1 MYAKSYVA
9 YVALQHVWGIISSIC
24 SIVACMG
31 NYAQHMQHCS
41 MYAKSYV
48 GYVSLQHVWGII
60 RNPPTSER
68 DGHMG
73 PSRDQRGKRMAA
85 TEYGTS
91 RQATCDRCKRSFL
104 NQQHRAP
111 LTQDAILTGL
121 TFGACHPLIIPW
133 VPMEVSL
140 ERRVTMMTMG
150 HRPFPRMFGGSIK
163 ISGGAIPDLQFFQI
177 KISCPVIFENTLSQ
191 AAIKEKTCLL
201 RPFRKS
207 GAVP

>member
-1 MYAKSYVA
+1 MYEKSYVA
-9 YVALQHVWGIISSIC
+9 YVA
-24 SIVACMG
+24 
-31 NYAQHMQHCS
+31 
-41 MYAKSYV
+41 
-48 GYVSLQHVWGII
+48 LQHVWGII

-73 PSRDQRGKRMAA
+73 ASRDQRGERMAA

-91 RQATCDRCKRSFL
+91 RQATCDRCKCSFL

-133 VPMEVSL
+133 VPMELSL

-163 ISGGAIPDLQFFQI
+163 ISGGQFL
-177 KISCPVIFENTLSQ
+177 ISSSFRSRSPAPSSL
-191 AAIKEKTCLL
+191 KTHSAK
-201 RPFRKS
+201 RPSRKKH
-207 GAVP
+207 VC